1 VTTAHLVVASLHAVL
16 GHAGAALVYRAR
28 FGTSPLVVYRAGAS
42 PHRARSRITG
52 ALAIAWAIAF
62 VLSIY
67 SAAWAASPMG
77 RARIAIPP
85 TLAWTLALGGLA
97 LMLWSQA
104 AMGPAFRIG
113 QDERDAPAAI
123 HHRGPHARCR
133 NPIYVGSWLA
143 LAGMT
148 AWHPSLALVAL
159 CVAIGV
165 AMHAIVLAE
174 ERFLRA
180 RFGAA
185 FEAYCRATPRY
196 GARLR

>member
-1 VTTAHLVVASLHAVL
+1 MTTVHLVVASLHAVL
-16 GHAGAALVYRAR
+16 GHAGASLVYRAR
-28 FGTSPLVVYRAGAS
+28 FGHSPLVVYRAGPS
-42 PHRARSRITG
+42 PHRTRSRITG
-52 ALAIAWAIAF
+52 ALALAWGLAF

-67 SAAWAASPMG
+67 APAWTTSPIG
-77 RARIAIPP
+77 RALLALPPALPWAIAIS
-85 TLAWTLALGGLA
+85 GLA
-97 LMLWSQA
+97 LMLWSQV

-113 QDERDAPAAI
+113 QDDRERPVAL
-123 HHRGPHARCR
+123 HRRGPHARCR

-148 AWHPSLALVAL
+148 AWHPSLALIAL
-159 CVAIGV
+159 CVAIGA

-180 RFGAA
+180 QFGAA
-185 FEAYCRATPRY
+185 FVAYCRTTPRY